1 MVMKSHLVALEVNI
15 QHLIFNIQYSIF
27 NIQSKE
33 ELHMH
38 TNKRGKQRL
47 VAVVIAVVAFA
58 FATLLAPV
66 AQADTGNARFLKGTW
81 IGSYTGF
88 NDSGYV
94 SGDEKIVITKTR
106 GSNAVGT
113 WQSRSKGTKKW
124 SSPGTVRL
132 SVFGSEGDTNG
143 IENISGADSEGQY
156 VGIFE
161 GTDNRL
167 TFGYTARGKGLLVL
181 TFSLTKK

>member
-1 MVMKSHLVALEVNI
+1 MVMKSHLVALEVNF
-15 QHLIFNIQYSIF
+15 QHLIFNIQ
-27 NIQSKE
+27 SKE
-33 ELHMH
+33 GLHMH

-47 VAVVIAVVAFA
+47 VGVIIAVVAFA

-124 SSPGTVRL
+124 GSPKKVRL
-132 SVFGSEGDTNG
+132 SVFGNEGDTNG

-167 TFGYTARGKGLLVL
+167 TFGYTARDKGLLVL
-181 TFSLTKK
+181 TLSLTKK